1 MQTIRITSRQN
12 PIVKKWVD
20 LRKSNDED
28 VFIVEGDHL
37 IEMAFN
43 AGALVAYMSVS
54 EENPYKVDHYII
66 HESVAE
72 KISLFKTSP
81 GLFGLCKK
89 SDAKT
94 MNDNIIYLDD
104 IRDPG
109 NMGTILRSALA
120 FDFLTVVASFNSV
133 DFYNDKVLASGQGAH
148 FFLSLIKADK
158 CILETLKKLGYQVVV
173 TTLDG
178 ATSLDNMNLRKKTV
192 FVIGNEAHGVRKE
205 IIEMADQKIKITMN
219 DKIESLNAG
228 VAASIVMNYHY
239 MNLK

>member
-81 GLFGLCKK
+81 GVFGLCKK

>member
-81 GLFGLCKK
+81 GVFGLCKK
-89 SDAKT
+89 SDVKT

>member
-81 GLFGLCKK
+81 GVFGLCKK

-173 TTLDG
+173 TMLDG
-178 ATSLDNMNLRKKTV
+178 ATSLDNMNLRQKTV

>member
-81 GLFGLCKK
+81 GVFGLCKK

-94 MNDNIIYLDD
+94 LNDNIIYLDD

-158 CILETLKKLGYQVVV
+158 SILETVKKLGYQVVV

-178 ATSLDNMNLRKKTV
+178 ATSLENMKLHKKTV

>member
-81 GLFGLCKK
+81 GVFGLCKK

-120 FDFLTVVASFNSV
+120 FDFLTVVASFNTV

-178 ATSLDNMNLRKKTV
+178 ATSLDNMSLRKKTV